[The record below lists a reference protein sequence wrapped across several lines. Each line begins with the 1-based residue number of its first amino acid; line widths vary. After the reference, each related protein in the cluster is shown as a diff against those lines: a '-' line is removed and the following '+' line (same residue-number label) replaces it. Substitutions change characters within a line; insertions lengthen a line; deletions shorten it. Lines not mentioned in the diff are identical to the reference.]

1 MLDWMDLTGSYR
13 TFHPKAAEH
22 TFFSSAHRTLSRIDH
37 KLGHKISLNK
47 VKKIRII
54 SSIFSNHNC
63 KKPEISYKKETGKFT
78 NVSRSNNVVLKNQ
91 WIKEEI
97 KNKMKMYL
105 EANKNGNTT
114 YQNLWY
120 AAKAVLRGKF
130 IVIYAH
136 IKKKERYSINN
147 LTL

>member
-1 MLDWMDLTGSYR
+1 M
-13 TFHPKAAEH
+13 
-22 TFFSSAHRTLSRIDH
+22 
-37 KLGHKISLNK
+37 
-47 VKKIRII
+47 
-54 SSIFSNHNC
+54 
-63 KKPEISYKKETGKFT
+63 
-78 NVSRSNNVVLKNQ
+78 
-91 WIKEEI
+91 EI
-97 KNKMKMYL
+97 KQHAITTNGSKKKFKKYL
-105 EANKNGNTT
+105 ETNENGKTT